1 VLERRVKVAIPD
13 GLHARPAAL
22 FVQLAGNQQVKVTIG
37 KDGGEQVATDSI
49 LGVMTLGAGFG
60 DEVLLRAD
68 DDGAA
73 AALAVL
79 AEYLTT
85 SA

>member
-1 VLERRVKVAIPD
+1 MLERRVKVAIAE

-22 FVQLAGNQQVKVTIG
+22 FVQLAGTQQVKMTIG
-37 KDGGEQVATDSI
+37 RDGGEHVATDSI

-73 AALAVL
+73 EALAVL
-79 AEYLTT
+79 AEYLAT
-85 SA
+85 SS

>member
-1 VLERRVKVAIPD
+1 MLERRVKVAIAE

-22 FVQLAGNQQVKVTIG
+22 FAQLADAQQAKMTIG
-37 KDGGEQVATDSI
+37 KDGGDHVPTDSV

-73 AALAVL
+73 EALAVL
-79 AEYLTT
+79 AEYLAT